1 MKTVLIVALIVLN
14 LLCILFSQVSFKW
27 SAISSNSSDWK
38 GFLRWQIIGNVLGFV
53 SVLSLTALLK
63 FIPLH
68 HATAISMG
76 LGFVLVQVIGA
87 RLIFHESIS
96 RTSWSGAGLIATGIV
111 LVSLGQ

>member
-1 MKTVLIVALIVLN
+1 MKTGFILALIVIN
-14 LLCILFSQVSFKW
+14 LLCILFSQVSFKR
-27 SAISSNSSDWK
+27 SALCSNWK
-38 GFLRWQIIGNVLGFV
+38 EILRWQIIGNVLGFI

-76 LGFVLVQVIGA
+76 LGFVFVQVIGA
-87 RLIFHESIS
+87 RLIFHESVS
-96 RTSWSGAGLIATGIV
+96 KMSWTGAGLIVAGIV

>member
-1 MKTVLIVALIVLN
+1 MKTVLILALIIIN

-27 SAISSNSSDWK
+27 SAMSSDWK
-38 GFLRWQIIGNVLGFV
+38 GILRWQIIGNVLGFI
-53 SVLSLTALLK
+53 SVLSLTGLLK

-76 LGFVLVQVIGA
+76 LSFVLVQVVGA
-87 RLIFHESIS
+87 HLIFHETVS
-96 RTSWSGAGLIATGIV
+96 RLSWTGAGLIAAGIV

>member
-1 MKTVLIVALIVLN
+1 MKTVLILGLVIIN

-27 SAISSNSSDWK
+27 SAMSSDWK
-38 GFLRWQIIGNVLGFV
+38 GILRWQIIGNVLGFI

-87 RLIFHESIS
+87 RLIFHESVS
-96 RTSWSGAGLIATGIV
+96 KASWTGAGLIAAGIV